1 MRAQTETFHWW
12 NINSSV
18 TSLIESDR
26 LISEVSDI
34 ENNPETQSFITANLV
49 TQISTK

>member
-12 NINSSV
+12 NIKSV
-18 TSLIESDR
+18 ISLIESDR
-26 LISEVSDI
+26 LISEVSDV
-34 ENNPETQSFITANLV
+34 ENNAETQNFITANMV